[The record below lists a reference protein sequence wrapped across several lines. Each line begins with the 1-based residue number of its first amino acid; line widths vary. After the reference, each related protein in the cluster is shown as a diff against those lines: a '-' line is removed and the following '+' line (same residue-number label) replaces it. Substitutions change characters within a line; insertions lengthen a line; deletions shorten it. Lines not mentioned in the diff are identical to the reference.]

1 MNAVKVDTRE
11 KHMDLHEFQS
21 KRLLASFGVAVP
33 EGKNVAS
40 VEEAVASF
48 KNMGGEGC
56 VIKAQ
61 VLTGGRGKA
70 GGVKLVKSVEAL
82 EEAARQLLGSRLV
95 TYQTTASGLPV
106 NQILVEALTDI
117 ASELYLAFLIDRSTH
132 SIKLMASTEGG
143 VDIESVAQKTPEKI
157 HYITIR
163 NQTLEGY
170 QARELGFKL
179 GFDVSLVRSFTSLL
193 FKLFDAFKQS
203 DMSMLEINPLVITKD
218 NTLVCLD
225 AKVNIDD
232 NALFRHKEIADM
244 RDVTQED
251 AKEVEAAKFDLS
263 YIALDGEIGCMV
275 NGAGLAMATM
285 DMIKVCGGNPA
296 NFLDVGG
303 NATEE
308 RVTEAFKI
316 IGSDQNV
323 KVIFVNIFGGI
334 VRCDLIA
341 HGIINALKSTGLD
354 KPLVVRLVGNKAE
367 IGNQVLTESEFNIIA
382 IDDFKEAAVRSVK
395 LMNQ

>member
-1 MNAVKVDTRE
+1 
-11 KHMDLHEFQS
+11 MDLHEFQS

-218 NTLVCLD
+218 NKLVCLD